1 MYEVRFTNK
10 AEKELT
16 KIAGFDRKNLLKRII
31 QITFPFPQ
39 NYDIDKLVGGEDFYR
54 LRTGSVR
61 TFLEVDQ
68 KNKQIWIRK
77 IKYRGGAYKF

>member
-16 KIAGFDRKNLLKRII
+16 KIAGFDRKNLLKRIT

-39 NYDIDKLVGGEDFYR
+39 NYDIDKLSGGEGFYR
-54 LRTGSVR
+54 LRTGNVR
-61 TFLEVDQ
+61 TFIEVDQ
-68 KNKQIWIRK
+68 KNKQIWVRK